1 MEVIYPAI
9 QLELPLWQRNGGVGG
24 DFWEMNQSS
33 QQSYPHNLQNSLI

>member
-9 QLELPLWQRNGGVGG
+9 QLELPLWRRNGGVGG
-24 DFWEMNQSS
+24 DFGEMNQSS